1 MLHPAMRFAILSSL
15 LVIFALLIWNAGRAG
30 LSSLLSSYAATTN
43 QIAAAEAAVK
53 FSQSDPDANYLRAAM
68 LKENNDLVGAITGYN
83 LAVSLRPDDYVLW
96 LSLARARSL
105 NDDPAGALA
114 ASRQAVQLAP
124 FYALPRWQLGN
135 LLLRAGEQDEAFKE
149 LRLAGASNPTLLPA
163 VIDLAWQLSDGDAQF
178 VIQSIQ
184 PQTPE
189 TYLAVAQN
197 FRKRGAL
204 VDAISMYRSA
214 GDIGKQDR
222 VSYLSEL
229 TAAKRFKDAYAL
241 WLLGHPGNS
250 IDAVGVIN
258 DAGFEQESNLDEPGF
273 GWRTANKVVSL
284 HLDTSS
290 PEEGRSSLRVDF
302 AGNSDPA
309 SPVIS
314 QLLLVEPATHYEL
327 RFAART
333 EEIVSGG
340 PPHLIITDA
349 NDSRVIARSDEFP
362 RQTAGWQYFTVAF
375 NSADT
380 TQAIQITLQRQQC
393 STSPCPIFG
402 RLWLDAFS
410 LRKLQYPQITQITQI
425 RF

>member
-1 MLHPAMRFAILSSL
+1 VTSELPQSEPAEQALHPAMRLAILSCL
-15 LVIFALLIWNAGRAG
+15 LVIFALLIWSAGRAG

-43 QIAAAEAAVK
+43 QIAAADAAVE
-53 FSQSDPDANYLRAAM
+53 FSQGDPEANYLRAAM
-68 LKENNDLVGAITGYN
+68 RRENNDLVGAITGYN
-83 LAVSLRPDDYVLW
+83 QAVSLRPDDYVLW

-105 NDDPAGALA
+105 NGDTDGALA
-114 ASRQAVQLAP
+114 ASRQAVKLAP
-124 FYALPRWQLGN
+124 YYAQPRWQLGN

-178 VIQSIQ
+178 VMQSIQ

-189 TYLAVAQN
+189 TYLAIAQN
-197 FRKRGAL
+197 FRKRKAA
-204 VDAISMYRSA
+204 VEAIAMYRSA
-214 GDIGKQDR
+214 GDIGKPDR
-222 VSYLSEL
+222 GSYLSEL
-229 TAAKRFKDAYAL
+229 TLAKRFKEAYAL
-241 WLLGHPGNS
+241 WLLGHPADLAN
-250 IDAVGVIN
+250 AVGVIN
-258 DAGFEQESNLDEPGF
+258 DAGFEQESDLDEPGF

-284 HLDTSS
+284 HLDTSA

-314 QLLLVEPATHYEL
+314 QLLLVEPTTNYQL

-340 PPHLIITDA
+340 PPHLIIVDA
-349 NDSRVIARSDEFP
+349 NDNRVIAQSVEFP
-362 RQTAGWQYFTVAF
+362 RQTAGWQYFTVDF
-375 NSADT
+375 NSTAT

-402 RLWLDAFS
+402 RVWLDNFS
-410 LRKLQYPQITQITQI
+410 LQKH
-425 RF
+425 